1 MCFCGAGGA
10 LDSSDNLLVF
20 VVVCVCVGCM
30 VDGGHLVLLF
40 RKTILTE
47 KISGLTGGINW
58 FCRIIVPAKL
68 WGGGVGRGGG
78 VEKRKE
84 KKSLDA

>member
-20 VVVCVCVGCM
+20 VVVRARVCVCVGCM

-68 WGGGVGRGGG
+68 WGGVWVGG
-78 VEKRKE
+78 
-84 KKSLDA
+84 